1 MSYSARRQQYKLNKM
16 QQSTTLRTQQPLMAN
31 LSTIQAINNMG
42 RISTSP
48 QRERRKSIL
57 RNRMVMQHSQSNAS
71 LTRTD
76 SQNSYPANFVAEQR
90 SIQ

>member
-16 QQSTTLRTQQPLMAN
+16 QQSTTLRTQQQPLMAN

-71 LTRTD
+71 LTKTD
-76 SQNSYPANFVAEQR
+76 S
-90 SIQ
+90 